1 LSIYWPKDVPNV
13 EQNVVITQD
22 IFPLILT
29 NITNNKN
36 LFNELKV
43 ERKFFDRYMNIVGGI
58 NVINGII
65 TDGKDKGKP
74 LFDNRTYNLPD

>member
-1 LSIYWPKDVPNV
+1 MNFCPASINFID
-13 EQNVVITQD
+13 QNVVITQD
-22 IFPLILT
+22 IFPIILS

-43 ERKFFDRYMNIVGGI
+43 ERKFFDRYKNNVNGI

-65 TDGKDKGKP
+65 TDGKDKDKP
-74 LFDNRTYNLPD
+74 LFEIRSYTLPN